1 MHRVWGV
8 IAGLCG
14 YWIVAAHKHCL
25 YFLEQEHHAEE
36 KGWNVI
42 ECDES
47 LHYVK
52 IEFWQ
57 NLHWLNIDDDDDV

>member
-1 MHRVWGV
+1 MG
-8 IAGLCG
+8 AQGLGGHCRPL
-14 YWIVAAHKHCL
+14 WIVAAHKHCL

-57 NLHWLNIDDDDDV
+57 NLHWLNIYDDDDV